1 MYIISRVLA
10 VLTFLCSFINFED
23 LSDILGNSTD
33 YEALEKIWEES
44 LKEIDSRLDRITLHD
59 FKRIMKGR
67 PKEGMTAFI
76 QSSPGLIPTLA
87 DSSLIPSMFEE
98 LGLSNVME
106 EDPELMES
114 VNEQAEIEKVANMS
128 SSSIYMNG
136 TFDTK
141 RPTYRGSIWSS
152 TSSTSVD
159 TFVYGSRRS
168 SLPASKSLS
177 SASEMS
183 IDSVLM
189 SPLAANR
196 AIYRKSL
203 LRHSIVSDTQ
213 MGSNNNNNNDS
224 NKNDLRNSTTSASL
238 VMKRGTLFPN
248 TTTKSLMAGTKSG
261 DVNTNRNNATIDTLE
276 SVVSLDMGVQ

>member
-1 MYIISRVLA
+1 M
-10 VLTFLCSFINFED
+10 TFLCSFINFED

-33 YEALEKIWEES
+33 YEALEKVWEES

-87 DSSLIPSMFEE
+87 DSSLIPTMCDEF
-98 LGLSNVME
+98 GLSNVME
-106 EDPELMES
+106 EDPDLLES
-114 VNEQAEIEKVANMS
+114 FNEQAEIEKVANMS
-128 SSSIYMNG
+128 SSSTSIFMNG
-136 TFDTK
+136 TIDSK
-141 RPTYRGSIWSS
+141 RPPYRGSIWSS
-152 TSSTSVD
+152 SSTSVD
-159 TFVYGSRRS
+159 TFVYGPRRS
-168 SLPASKSLS
+168 SLPLSKSLS
-177 SASEMS
+177 SASETS

-213 MGSNNNNNNDS
+213 MGSIGSNNDS
-224 NKNDLRNSTTSASL
+224 KMIDLRSSATSASL
-238 VMKRGTLFPN
+238 IMKRGTLFAN
-248 TTTKSLMAGTKSG
+248 TKSLMGGTISE
-261 DVNTNRNNATIDTLE
+261 DVTTNKNNATIDTVE
-276 SVVSLDMGVQ
+276 SVVSLDVGAQ